1 MKKNINVKNAELLS
15 QRWQAS
21 RHTAVRCMN
30 LIVIPKS
37 TSRGYKKA
45 TEDIIKYANLKIGE
59 IVSNLKE
66 KYPEPIFA
74 DCITANTDPDYYY

>member
-1 MKKNINVKNAELLS
+1 MTKTWTTKINLETLEKD
-15 QRWQAS
+15 
-21 RHTAVRCMN
+21 
-30 LIVIPKS
+30 LIKRTPE
-37 TSRGYKKA
+37 YKKA